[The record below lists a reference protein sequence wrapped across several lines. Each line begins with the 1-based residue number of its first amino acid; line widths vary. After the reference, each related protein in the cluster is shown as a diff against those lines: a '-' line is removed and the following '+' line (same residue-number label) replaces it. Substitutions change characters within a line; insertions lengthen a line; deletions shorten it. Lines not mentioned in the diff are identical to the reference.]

1 MYQHSKHVEQK
12 IKQVTSVGLSLFN
25 FMLCL
30 DRDRQYY
37 FTMTEDELAKCK
49 LAEPGYKVCTHQ
61 HTLLS
66 TLTTVSCAVT
76 MLQRKNSLPSVCSTT
91 LVRLSNT
98 VWTQLNNNSWISFA
112 PHPDIMTV
120 LCHNSNPVDFRLKGV
135 GKLQVYQGCKGY
147 STSTLL

>member
-1 MYQHSKHVEQK
+1 
-12 IKQVTSVGLSLFN
+12 
-25 FMLCL
+25 MLCL
-30 DRDRQYY
+30 DQARQCY
-37 FTMTEDELAKCK
+37 FTMTEDELPKCK
-49 LAEPGYKVCTHQ
+49 LVDPGYYMCTHQ
-61 HTLLS
+61 RTLLS
-66 TLTTVSCAVT
+66 TLTTDSCAVT
-76 MLQRKNSLPSVCSTT
+76 LLQRKNSLPSVCSTT